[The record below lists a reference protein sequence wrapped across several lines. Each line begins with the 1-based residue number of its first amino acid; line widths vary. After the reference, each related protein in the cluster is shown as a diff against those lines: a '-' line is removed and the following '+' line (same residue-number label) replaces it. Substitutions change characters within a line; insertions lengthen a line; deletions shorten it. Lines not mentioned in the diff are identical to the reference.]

1 MYGTIQGKNLNLGGI
16 RPPKLK
22 MEDEDKTYIQ
32 RPVGEQF
39 RPPPPVAARPRSE
52 VEAKSK

>member
-1 MYGTIQGKNLNLGGI
+1 MNLGGI

-22 MEDEDKTYIQ
+22 FEDEEKTYIQ

-39 RPPPPVAARPRSE
+39 RPPPPVAARPRNE
-52 VEAKSK
+52 TKAKAK